1 MSLLVLCFL
10 VIISPFIFFRLFFD
24 DNEDNDNDNDN
35 EDILVFHWIMHLNF
49 QLSYDLSFHDYT
61 QNRENSHI

>member
-35 EDILVFHWIMHLNF
+35 EDILVFH
-49 QLSYDLSFHDYT
+49 
-61 QNRENSHI
+61 